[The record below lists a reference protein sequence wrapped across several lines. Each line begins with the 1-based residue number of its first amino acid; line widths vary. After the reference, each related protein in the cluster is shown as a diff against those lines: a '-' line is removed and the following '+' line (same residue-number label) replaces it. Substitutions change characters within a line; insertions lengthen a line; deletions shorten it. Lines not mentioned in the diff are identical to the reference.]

1 MHFKPK
7 TEKEL
12 LEMNLWTAGVY
23 NFQIATAT
31 DEVSKSGNE
40 MIKLGLNV
48 YNSQGTCKV
57 VYDYLLEAMPH
68 KIRHLCEACGL
79 LEKYE
84 MGALYAQDLVDKT
97 GQLELFIQKDKDG
110 QYADKNA
117 VKDYVVTKTDPAT
130 LANNNLDDE
139 VPF

>member
-48 YNSQGTCKV
+48 FNSEGTSCKV
-57 VYDYLLEAMPH
+57 VYDYLLEAIPH

-84 MGALYAQDLVDKT
+84 MGMLFAQDLIDKT
-97 GQLELFIQKDKDG
+97 GHLELIIQKDKSG
-110 QYADKNA
+110 KYADKNA
-117 VKDYVVTKTDPAT
+117 VKDYVVQKVAEPAFI
-130 LANNNLDDE
+130 DDE
-139 VPF
+139 IPFN